1 VGLREIAATDL
12 VAILENE
19 DDFGWPI
26 MVTDPDE
33 YTASLVGF
41 STDVHEMIDPETGLA
56 VSGRTASVAISIRTL
71 TGAGFALPRSIADS
85 DKKPWVI
92 VFDDIDGKEHTFK
105 VQEARPDRALGVVV
119 CLLEAYKP

>member
-26 MVTDPDE
+26 TITDPDE
-33 YTASLVGF
+33 YTAPLVGF

-71 TGAGFALPRSIADS
+71 TGAGFAMPRAIADS
-85 DKKPWVI
+85 SSKPWVI
-92 VFDDIDGKEHTFK
+92 VFDDIDGQEHTFK